1 MNMMR
6 GGNRQMRRMMDK
18 MGLDMEEIPN
28 VQEVIIKTDK
38 KEIIIPKP
46 SVTEMKSKEN
56 SIFQVI
62 AESFEEKELEV
73 PIFSED
79 DIMLV
84 CQQANCDEEKA
95 KDALAETKG
104 DIAQAILR
112 LTSGKMTQPVWT
124 LTDKEKIKK
133 TLELIEDFENS
144 GSSKHYK
151 ANAQKMR
158 IMLDAI
164 KKTLEK

>member
-1 MNMMR
+1 
-6 GGNRQMRRMMDK
+6 MRRMMDK

-79 DIMLV
+79 DIILV
-84 CQQANCDEEKA
+84 CQQANCNEEQA
-95 KDALAETKG
+95 RDALAESKG
-104 DIAQAILR
+104 DIAQAILK
-112 LTSGKMTQPVWT
+112 LTS
-124 LTDKEKIKK
+124 
-133 TLELIEDFENS
+133 S
-144 GSSKHYK
+144 
-151 ANAQKMR
+151 
-158 IMLDAI
+158 
-164 KKTLEK
+164 

>member
-1 MNMMR
+1 MMR

-18 MGLDMEEIPN
+18 MGLDMTEIPN

-56 SIFQVI
+56 SIFQII

-73 PIFSED
+73 QIFSED

-84 CQQANCDEEKA
+84 CQQASCNEEQA
-95 KDALAETKG
+95 KEALGETKG

-112 LTSGKMTQPVWT
+112 ITS
-124 LTDKEKIKK
+124 
-133 TLELIEDFENS
+133 N
-144 GSSKHYK
+144 
-151 ANAQKMR
+151 
-158 IMLDAI
+158 
-164 KKTLEK
+164 

>member
-1 MNMMR
+1 MMR

-28 VQEVIIKTDK
+28 VQEVIIRTDK
-38 KEIIIPKP
+38 KEILIAKP

-79 DIMLV
+79 DIILV
-84 CQQANCDEEKA
+84 CQQANCNEEQA
-95 KDALAETKG
+95 KDALAESKG
-104 DIAQAILR
+104 DIAQAILK
-112 LTSGKMTQPVWT
+112 LTS
-124 LTDKEKIKK
+124 
-133 TLELIEDFENS
+133 S
-144 GSSKHYK
+144 
-151 ANAQKMR
+151 
-158 IMLDAI
+158 
-164 KKTLEK
+164 

>member
-38 KEIIIPKP
+38 KEIIISKP

-84 CQQANCDEEKA
+84 CQQASCDEEKA

-112 LTSGKMTQPVWT
+112 LTSG
-124 LTDKEKIKK
+124 
-133 TLELIEDFENS
+133 
-144 GSSKHYK
+144 
-151 ANAQKMR
+151 
-158 IMLDAI
+158 
-164 KKTLEK
+164 